1 VLLALH
7 GILVYES
14 ANALDED
21 LFIDD
26 IGRHGEELVEDAE
39 NLFIE
44 TVGDVV
50 HKVVEH
56 LEEEVL
62 EIGLDLAE
70 PTRFD
75 VSEND
80 IEELQHRLRRRVIL
94 EVFSSPLKDRY
105 HDL

>member
-1 VLLALH
+1 MLLALH
-7 GILVYES
+7 GVLVYQS
-14 ANALDED
+14 ADALDED

-26 IGRHGEELVEDAE
+26 IGRHGEKLVEYAE

-62 EIGLDLAE
+62 KIGLDLAE
-70 PTRFD
+70 PARLD

-80 IEELQHRLRRRVIL
+80 IEELQH
-94 EVFSSPLKDRY
+94 
-105 HDL
+105 